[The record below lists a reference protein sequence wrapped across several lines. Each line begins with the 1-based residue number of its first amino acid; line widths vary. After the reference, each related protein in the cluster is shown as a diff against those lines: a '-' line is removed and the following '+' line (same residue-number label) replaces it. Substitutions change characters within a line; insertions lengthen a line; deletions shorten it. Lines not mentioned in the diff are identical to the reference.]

1 MQNFATNQKCPNFQ
15 PEMAYLGVFGIE
27 FQNTIVTFETST
39 HKFVIL
45 EIVPR
50 KVKLTKSGTKNAL
63 FGYFSPT
70 TFKNSCQI

>member
-1 MQNFATNQKCPNFQ
+1 MQNFATNQNCPNLQ

-63 FGYFSPT
+63 FGYFSPRI
-70 TFKNSCQI
+70 FKNSCQI